1 MTIEVSLKDVYDFR
15 SCTLRY
21 RLKEL
26 GEVTVAEKKDENR
39 EIFFALLRW
48 FYSQLQDGFE
58 VTYKDLS
65 AKLSQILS
73 NRSDYSLM
81 NPTRVVRQR
90 EVEMIKLMQTFWEHE
105 SQLEQKVIASF
116 IDFRM
121 PFSSDFVIK
130 DQIPLVRQIDGL
142 HELVIFKIGR
152 NYVDNFW
159 LETDIS
165 ISLYAMAYQSM
176 FKKKPDRICVYHIP
190 SKSVYYT
197 ERKKN
202 HFRRM
207 LKSINMMEKI
217 IKNGDYFPQESFACG
232 SCPARFGC
240 LKY

>member
-1 MTIEVSLKDVYDFR
+1 MEVNLKDIYDFR
-15 SCTLRY
+15 TCTLRY

-26 GEVTVAEKKDENR
+26 GEVTVAEKKNENR

-48 FYSQLQDGFE
+48 YYSELQDGRQIEF
-58 VTYKDLS
+58 KDLS
-65 AKLSQILS
+65 AKLSQILA

-81 NPTRVVRQR
+81 APGGEQR
-90 EVEMIKLMQTFWEHE
+90 KREIELIRLMKTFWDYE
-105 SQLEQKVIASF
+105 SKLEQKVIGTF

-121 PFSSDFVIK
+121 PFSKDFAVR
-130 DQIPLVRQIDGL
+130 DQIPLIRQIDGL

-152 NYVDNFW
+152 NYIDSFW

-190 SKSVYYT
+190 SSSIYYT
-197 ERKKN
+197 ERKTN
-202 HFRRM
+202 HFKRM
-207 LKSINMMEKI
+207 MKSVTMMEKI
-217 IKNGDYFPQESFACG
+217 IKNGDYFPQESMMC
-232 SCPARFGC
+232 SKCPARFGC